1 MTIREQMEEREK
13 EYLSPCATLSMASR
27 GRKRNEPQCD
37 IQSETITGRG

>member
-27 GRKRNEPQCD
+27 GRKRNELHLIRQD
-37 IQSETITGRG
+37 NATKGH